1 MLVLFSSAFVS
12 FSSLPASCPDNSVS
26 DPPIPGVLQ
35 GKGSGQGHVLL
46 AMAPDYPPY
55 TQFTSSVPTDLG
67 GFNLEI
73 GHALEAVCGVKVE
86 FILDSWSECYTAKPK
101 RLDSFSKVQEYVGE
115 GIQNGRVHGCTGY
128 THTKGERGLSLE
140 FTDSILGKLKTAGIL
155 TRLVDGKPL
164 VSPMTTNYTN
174 VKLGD
179 VTGWAPTPD
188 TFEFNFN
195 YCDGGKQFVPPA
207 NGTIKPSGVDGNLAA
222 IRGLRDGDYDAL
234 YIYADQIYNFIKSGD
249 PLYDDIAN
257 GFGTDFAYIHTGL
270 DQWSI
275 NGTTLAISKRGSGL
289 KQVLD
294 PCIAAL
300 VKTQTYQDICTKHF
314 NASSCINNPAAAAGP
329 IFYDAKMNERTDAKT
344 CADGYCTCSAS
355 SA

>member
-1 MLVLFSSAFVS
+1 
-12 FSSLPASCPDNSVS
+12 
-26 DPPIPGVLQ
+26 
-35 GKGSGQGHVLL
+35 
-46 AMAPDYPPY
+46 
-55 TQFTSSVPTDLG
+55 
-67 GFNLEI
+67 
-73 GHALEAVCGVKVE
+73 
-86 FILDSWSECYTAKPK
+86 
-101 RLDSFSKVQEYVGE
+101 
-115 GIQNGRVHGCTGY
+115 
-128 THTKGERGLSLE
+128 
-140 FTDSILGKLKTAGIL
+140 
-155 TRLVDGKPL
+155 
-164 VSPMTTNYTN
+164 MTTNYTN

-207 NGTIKPSGVDGNLAA
+207 NGIIKPLGGDGNVAA
-222 IRGLRDGDYDAL
+222 IQGLRDGDYDAL

-294 PCIAAL
+294 PCIAA
-300 VKTQTYQDICTKHF
+300 VQRPPPTPHTPH
-314 NASSCINNPAAAAGP
+314 ASPSPLTMLYP
-329 IFYDAKMNERTDAKT
+329 
-344 CADGYCTCSAS
+344 S
-355 SA
+355 SLSPRELRAHGN

>member
-1 MLVLFSSAFVS
+1 
-12 FSSLPASCPDNSVS
+12 
-26 DPPIPGVLQ
+26 
-35 GKGSGQGHVLL
+35 
-46 AMAPDYPPY
+46 
-55 TQFTSSVPTDLG
+55 
-67 GFNLEI
+67 
-73 GHALEAVCGVKVE
+73 
-86 FILDSWSECYTAKPK
+86 
-101 RLDSFSKVQEYVGE
+101 
-115 GIQNGRVHGCTGY
+115 
-128 THTKGERGLSLE
+128 
-140 FTDSILGKLKTAGIL
+140 
-155 TRLVDGKPL
+155 
-164 VSPMTTNYTN
+164 MTTNYTN

-188 TFEFNFN
+188 TFEFNLN

-207 NGTIKPSGVDGNLAA
+207 NGIIKPSGEDGNLAA

-249 PLYDDIAN
+249 PLYDDIVN

-294 PCIAAL
+294 PCIAAVQRPCPRPPTPYCTPHPSTCELMGSEVVAPPRASACPPRATHLGTVPRLLFLPARTSTHASPPSPQL

-314 NASSCINNPAAAAGP
+314 PASSCINNPAAADGP

>member
-1 MLVLFSSAFVS
+1 MLALYSYPFIS
-12 FSSLPASCPDNSVS
+12 FASMPPSHASCPDNSIS

-55 TQFTSSVPTDLG
+55 TQLTATVPKDLG
-67 GFNLEI
+67 GFSVDI

-86 FILDSWSECYTAKPK
+86 FILDSWSECWTTKPE
-101 RLDSFSKVQEYVGE
+101 RITFSEVREYVGE
-115 GIQNGRVHGCTGY
+115 GILNGRVHGCTGY

-155 TRLVDGKPL
+155 TRLDNGVPF
-164 VSPMTTNYTN
+164 VSPLTTDYTN
-174 VKLGD
+174 IKLGD
-179 VTGWAPTPD
+179 VSGWAPTPD
-188 TFEFNFN
+188 TFAFNFN
-195 YCDGGKQFVPPA
+195 YCDGGNQFLPPA
-207 NGTIKPSGVDGNLAA
+207 NISKPLGGDGNTHA
-222 IRGLRDGDYDAL
+222 IKGLLDGEYDAL
-234 YIYADQIYNFIKSGD
+234 YMYADQLYNFVNSND
-249 PLYDDIAN
+249 PNAD
-257 GFGTDFAYIHTGL
+257 GFGTTFAYIHTGL

-300 VKTQTYQDICTKHF
+300 VKTQTYQDICTKYF
-314 NASSCINNPAAAAGP
+314 DASSCINNPAAASGSL
-329 IFYDAKMNERTDAKT
+329 FYDNKMNERTDAYA

>member
-1 MLVLFSSAFVS
+1 
-12 FSSLPASCPDNSVS
+12 
-26 DPPIPGVLQ
+26 
-35 GKGSGQGHVLL
+35 
-46 AMAPDYPPY
+46 
-55 TQFTSSVPTDLG
+55 
-67 GFNLEI
+67 
-73 GHALEAVCGVKVE
+73 
-86 FILDSWSECYTAKPK
+86 
-101 RLDSFSKVQEYVGE
+101 
-115 GIQNGRVHGCTGY
+115 
-128 THTKGERGLSLE
+128 
-140 FTDSILGKLKTAGIL
+140 
-155 TRLVDGKPL
+155 
-164 VSPMTTNYTN
+164 MTTDYTN

-294 PCIAAL
+294 PCIAAVQRPPPTPHTPHASPSPLTMLYPSSLSPRELQLMGTKCLPLSASACPSRASPHLRNLTPLSLPARARQHTRRPPSPPASARQDADLPGYLHQALQCIL
-300 VKTQTYQDICTKHF
+300 VHQQPSRGSRADLLRCQD
-314 NASSCINNPAAAAGP
+314 
-329 IFYDAKMNERTDAKT
+329 ERTHRRENLRRRLLHVL
-344 CADGYCTCSAS
+344 GLERVGRPRR
-355 SA
+355 

>member
-1 MLVLFSSAFVS
+1 
-12 FSSLPASCPDNSVS
+12 
-26 DPPIPGVLQ
+26 
-35 GKGSGQGHVLL
+35 
-46 AMAPDYPPY
+46 
-55 TQFTSSVPTDLG
+55 
-67 GFNLEI
+67 
-73 GHALEAVCGVKVE
+73 
-86 FILDSWSECYTAKPK
+86 
-101 RLDSFSKVQEYVGE
+101 
-115 GIQNGRVHGCTGY
+115 
-128 THTKGERGLSLE
+128 
-140 FTDSILGKLKTAGIL
+140 
-155 TRLVDGKPL
+155 
-164 VSPMTTNYTN
+164 MTTDYTN

-207 NGTIKPSGVDGNLAA
+207 NGTIKPSGGDGNVAA

-294 PCIAAL
+294 PCIAAVQRPTPHASHPPRLTLTTYHAVPLISLTPRASSSWELSVCPSPPPPAPLAPAHTFAISLLSLSPRAHVNTRVAPPPLPPQL

-314 NASSCINNPAAAAGP
+314 PASSCINNPAAAAGP

>member
-1 MLVLFSSAFVS
+1 
-12 FSSLPASCPDNSVS
+12 
-26 DPPIPGVLQ
+26 
-35 GKGSGQGHVLL
+35 
-46 AMAPDYPPY
+46 
-55 TQFTSSVPTDLG
+55 
-67 GFNLEI
+67 
-73 GHALEAVCGVKVE
+73 
-86 FILDSWSECYTAKPK
+86 
-101 RLDSFSKVQEYVGE
+101 
-115 GIQNGRVHGCTGY
+115 
-128 THTKGERGLSLE
+128 
-140 FTDSILGKLKTAGIL
+140 
-155 TRLVDGKPL
+155 
-164 VSPMTTNYTN
+164 MTTNYTN

-294 PCIAAL
+294 PCIAA
-300 VKTQTYQDICTKHF
+300 VQRPPPTPHTPH
-314 NASSCINNPAAAAGP
+314 ASPSPLTMLYP
-329 IFYDAKMNERTDAKT
+329 
-344 CADGYCTCSAS
+344 S
-355 SA
+355 SLSPRELRAHGN